1 MSYLIAMNNIW
12 RGECVA
18 GGGKREG
25 GEGME
30 EGGGGL
36 S

>member
-12 RGECVA
+12 WRECVA
-18 GGGKREG
+18 GGGKGEG

-30 EGGGGL
+30 EGEV
-36 S
+36 